1 MFKLIISLKK
11 NYYKIGLFLIIIATF
26 MSIIILPNLD
36 TKLISLEKEIID
48 SNDQVM
54 KNTLAWLDYTLIENR
69 IEILCLRFD
78 LIEEY
83 KKDTLDQKII
93 IQSAILT
100 KAYSGWWSSEEE
112 QEKLMK
118 NAEEKIKAIINSS
131 DINEVII
138 QKIMSLLEDERNE
151 ALIRMNVF
159 QDELN
164 KLKNKLKNKQLN
176 RGRLYLVF
184 AFIQILGLIIINLK
198 TIIKE

>member
-1 MFKLIISLKK
+1 
-11 NYYKIGLFLIIIATF
+11 

-100 KAYSGWWSSEEE
+100 KAYSGWWSSGEE